1 MSTKTSIRSP
11 KKSTQIYSRE
21 FNVCVRVSG
30 RVCIKSSF
38 FHPPA
43 AVSLSISDSWGKG
56 EKIISSSCV
65 QSACLVPRLGAK
77 RREKSWTVRP
87 FYSPAAAS
95 TQSREGLGIKKER
108 GRSREDLFTFSRQIT
123 TREREREGC
132 ALFFDIV
139 MILFFFSRLA
149 SSSFKK

>member
-1 MSTKTSIRSP
+1 MYALSP
-11 KKSTQIYSRE
+11 
-21 FNVCVRVSG
+21 V
-30 RVCIKSSF
+30 F

-43 AVSLSISDSWGKG
+43 AVSLSISDFLGKG

-108 GRSREDLFTFSRQIT
+108 GRSKEDLFTFSRQIT

-139 MILFFFSRLA
+139 MILFLFLLRQNISYPLFSVYGSGLC
-149 SSSFKK
+149 KWNG